1 MQVDAGDSVHVV
13 PSLARAVAD
22 SVDFFTGDEI
32 VCASGIPLQLK
43 VVAFDSSMKRIPL
56 QRAAKTVDA
65 EYVEQEGGNSA
76 QGESGARD
84 VPADHDA
91 MGSDVAAAAEAAF
104 EHSEETQR
112 TGGAEYLGIPGGP
125 VWTVLHPKNLR
136 HDGAA
141 HVDAV
146 WHPSADGTE
155 VIFSPLPGSRTEI
168 TVVWEM
174 PDGTRTNTVTFA
186 VRCLPG
192 SPAAPLGVLGEPAWT
207 ILDDFESGRPWSAA
221 SSSPEVLAAVSFVNA
236 APHAAAADRVIE
248 ALPQYPSGTA
258 LSLKFDFSSHEVTRA
273 AYARPIRPIPLPPG
287 TEAIGLWAWSDGN
300 GHWLRAT
307 VTDSEGVKHPL
318 DLARMDWLGWK
329 FVTAALPDSSA

>member
-1 MQVDAGDSVHVV
+1 MRILVAPCGRSASASGTTAPRVDRWH
-13 PSLARAVAD
+13 PAD
-22 SVDFFTGDEI
+22 SWGHILAGV
-32 VCASGIPLQLK
+32 
-43 VVAFDSSMKRIPL
+43 
-56 QRAAKTVDA
+56 
-65 EYVEQEGGNSA
+65 
-76 QGESGARD
+76 
-84 VPADHDA
+84 
-91 MGSDVAAAAEAAF
+91 
-104 EHSEETQR
+104 
-112 TGGAEYLGIPGGP
+112 
-125 VWTVLHPKNLR
+125 
-136 HDGAA
+136 
-141 HVDAV
+141 
-146 WHPSADGTE
+146 
-155 VIFSPLPGSRTEI
+155 RTEI

-287 TEAIGLWAWSDGN
+287 TEAIGLWAWSDGTALAPRD
-300 GHWLRAT
+300 GHRLR
-307 VTDSEGVKHPL
+307 GVKHPL
-318 DLARMDWLGWK
+318 ILRAWTG
-329 FVTAALPDSSA
+329 